1 MRVGL
6 LSKIFQKSPRM
17 AVAGAAGSTVTA
29 LGIALAL
36 LIQPWES
43 RRYVPYYDSGNV
55 LTVCDGITGKDV
67 IKNKVYTD
75 AECDA
80 LGAKHAKAHADSV
93 KRLVTYKP
101 LPIYVEAAFISF
113 HYNVGEGNFRKST
126 LLKLANKGD
135 LMGACNQ
142 LSKWVF
148 VNGVKIRGLENR
160 RFLGDAERVS
170 ERTVCMIGLDDKYR
184 TPLFEKLIMKVKF

>member
-1 MRVGL
+1 
-6 LSKIFQKSPRM
+6 M

-43 RRYVPYYDSGNV
+43 RRYVPYFDSGHV

-67 IKNKVYTD
+67 IPGKVYTD
-75 AECDA
+75 LECDA
-80 LGAKHAKAHADSV
+80 LGMKHAKAHADSV
-93 KRLVTYKP
+93 KRLVTFKP
-101 LPIYVEAAFISF
+101 LPIYTEAAFISF
-113 HYNVGEGNFRKST
+113 HYNVGEGNFKRST

-142 LSKWVF
+142 LPKWVH
-148 VNGVKIRGLENR
+148 VNGVKLRGLENR
-160 RFLGDAERVS
+160 RFLGDAERLS
-170 ERTVCMIGLDDKYR
+170 ERTLCMIGLNDNYR
-184 TPLFEKLIMKVKF
+184 TPLFEKLILKVKP